1 MLSPFREYLLRPA
14 RREDAEG
21 ILLLVYALA
30 EAEKN
35 LATTTLQDIENLF
48 SDPTIE
54 VEKDTLVVQ
63 SYSSKIIGAA
73 WVMPNAQSDKLL
85 GLWSHAHPF
94 AGREYPP
101 AVLDEWLFSWVE
113 GRALERLAEKYA
125 GSGQRAM
132 LIYLCWQDQTTR
144 IAMLENH
151 AFTPLRYFYRM
162 VCDLKQPILQPKPI
176 EGISIIPYQ
185 AGYSEELRSV
195 YHESFK
201 DEWSFQMYEPRAW
214 EERITAREGFKP
226 HLTFLALHQD
236 KIIGFSINHVQCQG
250 DTCEGY
256 ITYIGTNADWRGRG
270 VASALLYTS
279 LRAFKDEGLPT
290 ASLSVDTDNTTQALR
305 LYEKHGFKPVRTM
318 IQFAKPILID

>member
-14 RREDAEG
+14 RLEDAEG
-21 ILLLVYALA
+21 ILRLVYALA
-30 EAEKN
+30 EAEQN

-48 SDPTIE
+48 IDPTID

-85 GLWSHAHPF
+85 GLWSNAHPF
-94 AGREYPP
+94 AGRECPP

-144 IAMLENH
+144 TAMLEKH

-162 VCDLKQPILQPKPI
+162 VCDLKKSIPQTKPI
-176 EGISIIPYQ
+176 EGVSIIPYEAQ
-185 AGYSEELRSV
+185 YSEELRLV
-195 YHESFK
+195 YHEAFK
-201 DEWSFQMYEPRAW
+201 DEWSFQMYDPQAW
-214 EERITAREGFKP
+214 KERITDREGFKP
-226 HLTFLALHQD
+226 HLSFLALHQG

-250 DTCEGY
+250 SACEGY
-256 ITYIGTNADWRGRG
+256 ITYIGTTSDWRGRG
-270 VASALLYTS
+270 VASALLSTS
-279 LRAFKDEGLPT
+279 LQAFKDDGLPT
-290 ASLSVDTDNTTQALR
+290 ASLSVDTDNATSAPR
-305 LYEKHGFKPVRTM
+305 LYEKHGFAPIRTM